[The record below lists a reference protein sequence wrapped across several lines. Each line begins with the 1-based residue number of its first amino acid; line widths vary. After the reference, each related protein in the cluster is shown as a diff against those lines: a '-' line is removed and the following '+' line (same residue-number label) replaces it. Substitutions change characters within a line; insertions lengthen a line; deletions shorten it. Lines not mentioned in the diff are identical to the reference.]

1 MSRELY
7 KILNAEKDYRNRD
20 GIRKNNITFFEVYR
34 QWHRNTQ
41 DGVLSK
47 ATADASFHSM
57 DIYTIPN
64 FGEKPIQE
72 VSLSNLQ
79 TVLDVYAL
87 MGNTADWYI
96 HAKLR
101 SLYDYA
107 IEKGYVSDNLG
118 YRLKSDNNPA
128 GVKLV
133 LSDQEIRDFFMICD
147 EAYTM
152 YSCMFA
158 VALYTGMRIREVM
171 AMAHGQIDRKMGTV
185 KIQSQIK
192 DGKLVPAVKTRRGR
206 KIRLS
211 RTEDVALE
219 EPGMAFNYLKLELK
233 KQANNLGMP
242 KEELMKSDRLIIT
255 HPGSDKNTSSHR
267 IHRSTENGIGL
278 GSAGKA

>member
-96 HAKLR
+96 HA
-101 SLYDYA
+101 
-107 IEKGYVSDNLG
+107 
-118 YRLKSDNNPA
+118 
-128 GVKLV
+128 
-133 LSDQEIRDFFMICD
+133 
-147 EAYTM
+147 
-152 YSCMFA
+152 
-158 VALYTGMRIREVM
+158 
-171 AMAHGQIDRKMGTV
+171 
-185 KIQSQIK
+185 
-192 DGKLVPAVKTRRGR
+192 
-206 KIRLS
+206 
-211 RTEDVALE
+211 
-219 EPGMAFNYLKLELK
+219 
-233 KQANNLGMP
+233 
-242 KEELMKSDRLIIT
+242 
-255 HPGSDKNTSSHR
+255 
-267 IHRSTENGIGL
+267 
-278 GSAGKA
+278 

>member
-1 MSRELY
+1 MLKKTIVIGTAY
-7 KILNAEKDYRNRD
+7 GKITSHFLKFIGNGT
-20 GIRKNNITFFEVYR
+20 GIRRTAFSRKHPRMLLSTVWISTPYR
-34 QWHRNTQ
+34 TLVKSR
-41 DGVLSK
+41 SRRC
-47 ATADASFHSM
+47 
-57 DIYTIPN
+57 
-64 FGEKPIQE
+64 
-72 VSLSNLQ
+72 LSNLQ

-87 MGNTADWYI
+87 MGNIADWYI
-96 HAKLR
+96 LAKLR